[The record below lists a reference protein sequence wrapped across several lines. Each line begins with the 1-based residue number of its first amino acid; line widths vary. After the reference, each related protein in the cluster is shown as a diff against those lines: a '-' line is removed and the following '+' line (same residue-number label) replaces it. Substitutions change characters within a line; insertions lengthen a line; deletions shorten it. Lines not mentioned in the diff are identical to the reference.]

1 MLKNF
6 CANAAKTLEMLGLA
20 CHKSTWLKQVL
31 VANGMINSS
40 IYRKNKDRSI
50 FLKFKF
56 SIDSF
61 VFNFLLHCLGKFG
74 LSEKPEKILVYPDV
88 LLKKIT

>member
-6 CANAAKTLEMLGLA
+6 CANAGKTLEMLGLA

-61 VFNFLLHCLGKFG
+61 VFNFLVHCLGNLVCQKNQKKF
-74 LSEKPEKILVYPDV
+74 
-88 LLKKIT
+88 